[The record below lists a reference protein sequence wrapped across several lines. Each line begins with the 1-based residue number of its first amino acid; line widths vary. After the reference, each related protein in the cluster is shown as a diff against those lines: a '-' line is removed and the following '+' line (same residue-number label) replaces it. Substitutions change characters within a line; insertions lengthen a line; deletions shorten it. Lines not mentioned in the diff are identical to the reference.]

1 MGESA
6 AVDPTAH
13 PQLDRFIT
21 ALRGGGF
28 ARGEELPYHQPGC
41 YGCGP
46 DNAHGLGLVAYAA
59 EEGAVEVTYTFSRR
73 FEGGPGVVHGGATA
87 ALLDDL
93 YGRLLVRILTMA
105 VTVDLQVG
113 YRRALHLD
121 ERCQLRA
128 ELVDHVG
135 RDLTMRATVHQ
146 HDELKVTSTGRFRQ
160 IELERLATRYER
172 R

>member
-1 MGESA
+1 MGEA
-6 AVDPTAH
+6 AAIDPTAH
-13 PQLDRFIT
+13 PQLDRFV
-21 ALRGGGF
+21 AAMRGGGF
-28 ARGEELPYHQPGC
+28 PPGEELPYHQPGC

-46 DNAHGLGLVAYAA
+46 DNEHGLGLVAYAA
-59 EEGAVEVTYTFSRR
+59 EEGAVEAIHTFTSR

-93 YGRLLVRILTMA
+93 YGRLLVRILQLA

-113 YRRALHLD
+113 YRKALHLD
-121 ERCQLRA
+121 EACQLRA
-128 ELVDHVG
+128 ELVEQAG
-135 RDLTMRATVHQ
+135 RDLTMRATIHQ
-146 HDELKVTSTGRFRQ
+146 QGELKVTSTGRFRQ